1 MGLIIN
7 VKQNSKTEP
16 LTFAYVT
23 GIYPASNK
31 FDAGAIYQTYVQ
43 GAFMSDTGTYNNAVC
58 NMVYSATAPTF
69 TSTNS
74 CGTTM
79 LSTITTKAYTA
90 VAGEDTACANTWV
103 SFTGY

>member
-1 MGLIIN
+1 MGLVLN
-7 VKQNSKTEP
+7 VTQESKTDA
-16 LTFAYVT
+16 LTFAYLT
-23 GIYPASNK
+23 GLYPASNK

-43 GAFMSDTGTYNNAVC
+43 SAGMSETGTYNNAVC

-69 TSTNS
+69 TAANS

-79 LSTITTKAYTA
+79 LSTITSKAYTS
-90 VAGEDTACANTWV
+90 VAGEDTACANPWV